1 MDHQLG
7 KCLDNS
13 LIKFSS
19 FKDNFQS
26 IINNNFIALISK
38 NSKMFFLGNL
48 VPLIKELRI
57 QKFSNRFLQICS
69 IYNFKMFRTNCYLYH
84 NKYRNKKSQ
93 RARKL
98 ERRIL
103 ILL

>member
-1 MDHQLG
+1 M
-7 KCLDNS
+7 
-13 LIKFSS
+13 
-19 FKDNFQS
+19 
-26 IINNNFIALISK
+26 ALINK

-48 VPLIKELRI
+48 VLLIKELRI

-69 IYNFKMFRTNCYLYH
+69 IYNFKMLRTNCYLNH

-93 RARKL
+93 GARKL
-98 ERRIL
+98 ERKIL